1 MGWFNIR
8 PGSFTPAQKLLEQ
21 LPDPARQWNY
31 DVQFIT
37 NNIRSDISKMH
48 YFVKQIDKPKY
59 DFIYADMNQYG
70 YRSKVLTRIEKGS
83 LGITFLDD
91 TGNTVLAFIDEYL
104 ALSVNS
110 DKNKRYLQTGTIPI
124 MEENGFDSAG
134 VSARSGLGQTVIK
147 EIVISQYAGLS
158 PNGTGEGR
166 IRTWTFEE
174 PQIEQFDLDQHSSE
188 SDDLS
193 GFVVR
198 FNFKN
203 VVIRLNQPNYPPTP
217 EIKEIIDVFA
227 PFFDIDVRT
236 ILPNL
241 DLEDSN
247 QLEISTPTR
256 DRIGELSSDSF
267 GTSNQDADRLVREGS
282 GLARSTNDAL
292 GPQNVRSTINL
303 GRNDLVR
310 TIPQPVVQV
319 GNKTVDVPT
328 DPAVIDSKLDK
339 LGF

>member
-1 MGWFNIR
+1 M
-8 PGSFTPAQKLLEQ
+8 
-21 LPDPARQWNY
+21 
-31 DVQFIT
+31 
-37 NNIRSDISKMH
+37 
-48 YFVKQIDKPKY
+48 
-59 DFIYADMNQYG
+59 
-70 YRSKVLTRIEKGS
+70 
-83 LGITFLDD
+83 GITFLDD

-256 DRIGELSSDSF
+256 DRIGELSSDAF

>member
-1 MGWFNIR
+1 MGWFSIR

-21 LPDPARQWNY
+21 LPDPARKWNY

-37 NNIRSDISKMH
+37 NNVRTDISKMH

-70 YRSKVLTRIEKGS
+70 FRSKVLTRIEKGS

-91 TGNTVLAFIDEYL
+91 TGNTVLAFINEYL
-104 ALSVNS
+104 NLTVDANN
-110 DKNKRYLQTGTIPI
+110 NKRYLQTGTLPTL
-124 MEENGFDSAG
+124 EEGFDRAG
-134 VSARSGLGQTVIK
+134 VSARSGHGETIIK
-147 EIVISQYAGLS
+147 QIVINQYAGLS

-174 PQIEQFDLDQHSSE
+174 PQIEQFDLDQQSSE
-188 SDDLS
+188 ADDLS

-217 EIKEIIDVFA
+217 EIKEIVDIFS
-227 PFFDIDVRT
+227 PFFGLDVLLE
-236 ILPNL
+236 LPNL

-247 QLEISTPTR
+247 QLEINIPTR
-256 DRIGELSSDSF
+256 DRLGLSTDAF
-267 GTSNQDADRLVREGS
+267 GTSNPDASRLVREGA
-282 GLARSTNDAL
+282 GVARSVNDAL
-292 GPQNVRSTINL
+292 GPQNVRSVVNL
-303 GRNDLVR
+303 GRNNLVR
-310 TIPQPVVQV
+310 GIPQPTVQV
-319 GNKTVDVPT
+319 GNKTVDIPT
-328 DPAVIDSKLDK
+328 DPAEISSKLDK
-339 LGF
+339 LGL